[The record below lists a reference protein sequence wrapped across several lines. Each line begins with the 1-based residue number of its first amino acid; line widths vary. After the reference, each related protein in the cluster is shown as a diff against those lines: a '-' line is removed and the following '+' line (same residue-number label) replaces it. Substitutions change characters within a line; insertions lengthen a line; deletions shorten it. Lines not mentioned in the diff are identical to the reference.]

1 MGVSLIG
8 SVLHPKGGAPA
19 MKAICALHNQSQ
31 GQFVAV
37 QQIGGAGFNLALNKI
52 RNSKLFQSTTAV
64 Y

>member
-31 GQFVAV
+31 GRFVAL
-37 QQIGGAGFNLALNKI
+37 QQNVGADLNWALTRI
-52 RNSKLFQSTTAV
+52 ENSKLFQLTTAV